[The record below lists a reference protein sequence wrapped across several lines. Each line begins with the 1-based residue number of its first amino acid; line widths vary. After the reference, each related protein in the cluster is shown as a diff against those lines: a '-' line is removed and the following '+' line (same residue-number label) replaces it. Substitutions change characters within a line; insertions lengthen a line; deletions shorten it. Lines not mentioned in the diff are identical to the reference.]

1 MSAELGASVCPVLR
15 EWVAKE
21 EILLSASRG
30 KLTVA
35 KGKLSRQ
42 TCVDNADLLIPL
54 IKEYGTLLKFIQL
67 VACCYTML
75 HPLILKIYWTP
86 CIIKLY

>member
-1 MSAELGASVCPVLR
+1 MSAEPGASVCPVLR

-21 EILLSASRG
+21 EILRSATKG
-30 KLTVA
+30 KLTVS

-54 IKEYGTLLKFIQL
+54 INEYGTLLKFIQL
-67 VACCYTML
+67 KSYCYTML
-75 HPLILKIYWTP
+75 HPLI
-86 CIIKLY
+86 